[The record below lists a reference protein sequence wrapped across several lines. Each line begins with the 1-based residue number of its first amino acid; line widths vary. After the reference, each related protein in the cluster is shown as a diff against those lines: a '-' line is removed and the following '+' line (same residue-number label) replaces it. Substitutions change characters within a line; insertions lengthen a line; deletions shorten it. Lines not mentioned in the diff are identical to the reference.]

1 MLLMEL
7 SPSHFFAKR
16 PAPQLEVLSPLQV
29 FPAVSML
36 TLGMSLHVG
45 GVGGGSAKRVGGGSA
60 KRKTCNHCGGTTC
73 SGPSS

>member
-16 PAPQLEVLSPLQV
+16 PGPQLEVLSPLQV

-45 GVGGGSAKRVGGGSA
+45 GVGGGSAKR
-60 KRKTCNHCGGTTC
+60 KTCNHCGGTTC